1 MSESE
6 LFGKAGQAEPALVV
20 ADNVDIGN
28 CDLEQVQL
36 VGAIQP
42 HGVLL
47 ILEEPELRVVQ
58 ASANTLGFLGLACEA
73 LVGKTINS
81 LLGDESTESL
91 RTRLAATN
99 SVSYTHLTLPTKR
112 IV

>member
-1 MSESE
+1 MSESVPNST
-6 LFGKAGQAEPALVV
+6 ADV
-20 ADNVDIGN
+20 ADPVLVLANNVDINN

-58 ASANTLGFLGLACEA
+58 ASANTLGFLGLACEE
-73 LVGKTINS
+73 LV
-81 LLGDESTESL
+81 
-91 RTRLAATN
+91 
-99 SVSYTHLTLPTKR
+99 
-112 IV
+112 